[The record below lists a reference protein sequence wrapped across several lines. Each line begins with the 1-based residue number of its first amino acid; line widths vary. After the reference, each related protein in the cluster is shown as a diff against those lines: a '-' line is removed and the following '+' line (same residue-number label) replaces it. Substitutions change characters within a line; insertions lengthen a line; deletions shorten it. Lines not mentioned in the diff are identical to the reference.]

1 MFDWVLNTSLSIFS
15 KHFLFL
21 LTHSFPMHHFL
32 TPATSKMECFV
43 IIVNGSTPL
52 TIITKYSILDVAA
65 ALDPPLAT
73 ITLKALWRSKKIQ
86 WVIRWLFRTVLSNT
100 SLGMAKTSLVWCL
113 LKRCIF
119 SVVLSATVDITLS
132 LTNCDVT
139 SVNTENSRISYSSFL
154 FDVK

>member
-1 MFDWVLNTSLSIFS
+1 
-15 KHFLFL
+15 
-21 LTHSFPMHHFL
+21 
-32 TPATSKMECFV
+32 MECFV
-43 IIVNGSTPL
+43 IIVSGSTPL

-86 WVIRWLFRTVLSNT
+86 WVIRWVFKTVLSNT
-100 SLGMAKTSLVWCL
+100 SLDMAKTSLVWCL